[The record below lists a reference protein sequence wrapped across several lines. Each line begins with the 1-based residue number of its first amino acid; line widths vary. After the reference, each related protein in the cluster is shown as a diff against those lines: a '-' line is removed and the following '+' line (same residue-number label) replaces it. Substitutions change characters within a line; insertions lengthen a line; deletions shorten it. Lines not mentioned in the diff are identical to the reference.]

1 MRIVVDLDR
10 RTERTPERGSLSR
23 GKKKLVGNG
32 RDRPATGFGAELP
45 MQLQANYAGSC
56 PKATVRD
63 T

>member
-1 MRIVVDLDR
+1 MQNAELRCECLQRIR
-10 RTERTPERGSLSR
+10 AAGSIAIIEM
-23 GKKKLVGNG
+23 V
-32 RDRPATGFGAELP
+32 AFGAELP